1 MYATTRTPWY
11 WCKTC
16 KKKTR
21 HKYLYAYID
30 DYVCEKMDAK
40 MRTIA
45 LKRIGERGILDGQL
59 YPDMIVFDPS
69 LRALEEKWED
79 EDRTLRIGLPGLPG
93 KVYVKADNYG
103 SPAILS
109 EEIGHEVTTPY
120 LITIMMA
127 EDW

>member
-1 MYATTRTPWY
+1 
-11 WCKTC
+11 
-16 KKKTR
+16 
-21 HKYLYAYID
+21 
-30 DYVCEKMDAK
+30 MDAK

-45 LKRIGERGILDGQL
+45 LKRIGERGIVDDQL
-59 YPDMIVFDPS
+59 YPDMIVFDPNLQGLS
-69 LRALEEKWED
+69 DKWED
-79 EDRTLRIGLPGLPG
+79 EGRTLRIGLPDLPG

-109 EEIGHEVTTPY
+109 EEIGYEVTTPY

>member
-1 MYATTRTPWY
+1 MVATSNF
-11 WCKTC
+11 
-16 KKKTR
+16 
-21 HKYLYAYID
+21 LSQISF
-30 DYVCEKMDAK
+30 EMDAK

-45 LKRIGERGILDGQL
+45 FKRIGERGIIDGQL
-59 YPDMIVFDPS
+59 YPDMIVFDPN
-69 LRALEEKWED
+69 LQVLTEKWED
-79 EDRTLRIGLPGLPG
+79 DDRTLRIGLPGLPG